1 MKRIT
6 TSLCILLG
14 MVSGFSQE
22 SDNAEFTGDNF
33 SLEGALA
40 VFKKSN
46 SLEEFEKLINL
57 EDNNVN
63 NLDLNNDGET
73 DYIVVEDIKDND
85 NHVIVLSTY
94 LDDKEKQDIA
104 TIAIEKTGKEE
115 AVLEI
120 TGDDQLYAENTIVE
134 PYEVSE
140 AMDKSK
146 SGPAHPELIT
156 SRIIVNVWF
165 WPSIRFLY
173 APGYV
178 VWVSPHRWA
187 FYPRWWKP
195 WKVHHHR
202 VFYRRCA
209 PHRVY
214 YHRTP
219 THRIVV
225 SKKIYA
231 PRRHSSA
238 LVVKNRRATTV
249 VHKTHNRN
257 RNVKAVKAT
266 KVRSRRGR

>member
-1 MKRIT
+1 MKKIM
-6 TSLCILLG
+6 TSLIVILG
-14 MVSGFSQE
+14 MASGFSQE
-22 SDNAEFTGDNF
+22 KESAGVAGDNF

-40 VFKKSN
+40 VFKKSA
-46 SLEEFEKLINL
+46 SLEEFEKRINQ
-57 EDNNVN
+57 EDSSVN
-63 NLDLNNDGET
+63 NLDLNNDGKT
-73 DYIVVEDIKDND
+73 DYIVVEDIRDND

-120 TGDDQLYAENTIVE
+120 TGDEQLYAENTIVE

-146 SGPAHPELIT
+146 SGPAVPEIIT

-187 FYPRWWKP
+187 FYPRWWRP
-195 WKVHHHR
+195 WRVHHHH
-202 VFYRRCA
+202 VFYKR
-209 PHRVY
+209 
-214 YHRTP
+214 
-219 THRIVV
+219 
-225 SKKIYA
+225 
-231 PRRHSSA
+231 
-238 LVVKNRRATTV
+238 
-249 VHKTHNRN
+249 
-257 RNVKAVKAT
+257 
-266 KVRSRRGR
+266 